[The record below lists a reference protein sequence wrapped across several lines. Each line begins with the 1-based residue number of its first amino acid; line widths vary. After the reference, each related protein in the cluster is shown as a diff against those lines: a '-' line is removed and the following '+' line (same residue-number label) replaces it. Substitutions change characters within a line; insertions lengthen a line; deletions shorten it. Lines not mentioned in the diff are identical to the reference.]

1 MIEASIPA
9 DEQQRLAALRAMQL
23 LDTPPDPHIDALLRI
38 AQRMF
43 GVGSTLVTLIDSVR
57 SSISSLI

>member
-43 GVGSTLVTLIDSVR
+43 GVGSTLVTLIDPDR
-57 SSISSLI
+57 L